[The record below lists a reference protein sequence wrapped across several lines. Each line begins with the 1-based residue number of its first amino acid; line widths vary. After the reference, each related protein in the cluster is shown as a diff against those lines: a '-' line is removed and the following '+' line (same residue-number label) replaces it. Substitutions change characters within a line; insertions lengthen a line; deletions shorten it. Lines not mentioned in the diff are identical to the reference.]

1 MVRCFVAISIIFT
14 PDESLITIIID
25 TRCFANYGAG
35 AWSLENMAPSLEGF
49 SMALFTRVF
58 NWTKEEVEIFL
69 VDVRKEMKDT
79 KVHAFWPM

>member
-1 MVRCFVAISIIFT
+1 
-14 PDESLITIIID
+14 
-25 TRCFANYGAG
+25 
-35 AWSLENMAPSLEGF
+35 MAPSLEGF